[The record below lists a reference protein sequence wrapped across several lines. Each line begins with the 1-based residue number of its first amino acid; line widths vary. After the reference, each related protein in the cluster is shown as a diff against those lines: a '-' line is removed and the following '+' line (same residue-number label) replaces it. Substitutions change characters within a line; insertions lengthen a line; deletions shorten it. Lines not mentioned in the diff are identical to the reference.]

1 MPTIPR
7 GAIIKTDIKQVGS
20 TTPGS
25 IAHLQIV
32 GEVRRIP
39 DLFPIQIGTTIPRTN
54 IRPFTNKL
62 RGARLKTGQS
72 DAWFSDM
79 GNAFQDLQD
88 IMDKL
93 KTNDEQV
100 KQLLEDLLKHLSR
113 STLARYNAV
122 MVTPEPLEVDD
133 DVVPWVQITVPLN
146 HVWIPIEAWVVAKVA
161 PEGTPGGAPADSG
174 MIFDVS
180 YATEYNA
187 VNDPIWSSIF
197 PDDDTDPWDRKLIL
211 PADQNEVDPPY
222 TVFTPL

>member
-1 MPTIPR
+1 MPTIQR

-39 DLFPIQIGTTIPRTN
+39 DLFPVQIGTTLPRTN

-62 RGARLKTGQS
+62 RGARHKTGQS
-72 DAWFSDM
+72 DAWFSDI

-88 IMDKL
+88 TLDKI

-100 KQLLEDLLKHLSR
+100 KDLLNSLLDYLSGA
-113 STLARYNAV
+113 TLARYNAV
-122 MVTPEPLEVDD
+122 MVTPDPLVVED
-133 DVVPWVQITVPLN
+133 DVVPWVQITVPPS
-146 HVWIPIEAWVVAKVA
+146 HVWIPVEAWVVAKVA
-161 PEGTPGGAPADSG
+161 PSGTPVGAPAGSG

-180 YATEYNA
+180 YATDYNA
-187 VNDPIWSSIF
+187 VNDPIWTSMF
-197 PDDDTDPWDRKLIL
+197 PADDVDPWDRKLIL